1 MFGAVKLTINA
12 DPGKYKYSA
21 YGIGFDSCSEF
32 LLADGSMG
40 NYFITFGVNMNL
52 SACIDN
58 KGKDFLILDEGRTQ
72 GLEDTALTAEAK
84 YSIKFSR
91 SQRRL
96 CVNLHYYGSNSFLF
110 ANATE
115 IYQFKGNDSGI
126 KKYTLCL
133 GNISK
138 DFTSINMKKTGL
150 NGYVN
155 EFSVDCN

>member
-72 GLEDTALTAEAK
+72 GLEDTTLTAEAK

-150 NGYVN
+150 NGYVY